1 MEIHADKAHG
11 CCKGTDGDKPAT
23 AVIDP
28 VCGMTV
34 DPATARGKVDY
45 QGRTY
50 YFCSTS
56 CVGKFQAD
64 PTRYLNQPSK
74 EQTQ

>member
-1 MEIHADKAHG
+1 MEGHREHG
-11 CCKGTDGDKPAT
+11 CCHGTKTDATAT

-34 DPATARGKVDY
+34 DPESAPGKADY

-56 CVGKFQAD
+56 CVGK
-64 PTRYLNQPSK
+64 Y
-74 EQTQ
+74 